1 MGAIL
6 LTRKV
11 TGSMK
16 ASRLETPSSK
26 TTQHEYYLRSRKF
39 NTKRIETAGIRGQNL
54 TKSGP
59 SRPHR
64 PSNATALQPTTSFQ
78 QLKLRPFSRRR
89 RIMV

>member
-26 TTQHEYYLRSRKF
+26 SAQYEYYLRSRKF
-39 NTKRIETAGIRGQNL
+39 NNKRIEMAGICGQNL
-54 TKSGP
+54 TRSGP
-59 SRPHR
+59 SRPHG
-64 PSNATALQPTTSFQ
+64 PSNATELQPTTPFQ
-78 QLKLRPFSRRR
+78 QIKLRPLSRRR